1 VQAPG
6 GGFLDNARFTGVHA
20 MSNTSSPASLGGHH
34 AAVAALL
41 LALGGAAHATLPADI
56 VLDGGY
62 CDSIRGLTPVGR
74 TGMKGVWV
82 NSDCVGTDALLGGP
96 ARLNA
101 QGKGAYVLGSYGN
114 GAPYGEEFT
123 WVINANRSWQVYR
136 SNDGQ
141 LVNWGTWSPA
151 PATPEAAQRGT
162 RASVS
167 GAR

>member
-1 VQAPG
+1 MSKKSSCLRPG
-6 GGFLDNARFTGVHA
+6 AV
-20 MSNTSSPASLGGHH
+20 
-34 AAVAALL
+34 VAALCAL
-41 LALGGAAHATLPADI
+41 LVVGPAQATPPAAIPADI

-96 ARLNA
+96 ARITS

-123 WVINANRSWQVYR
+123 WVINANRTWQVYR
-136 SNDGQ
+136 SNDGR
-141 LVNWGTWSPA
+141 LVNHGTWSPA
-151 PATPEAAQRGT
+151 HEARAVQGGT
-162 RASVS
+162 RSSVA
-167 GAR
+167 GAH

>member
-1 VQAPG
+1 
-6 GGFLDNARFTGVHA
+6 
-20 MSNTSSPASLGGHH
+20 MSTNSSPASLVSRH
-34 AAVAALL
+34 AAVATLL
-41 LALGGAAHATLPADI
+41 LAVVGAAPAAHATLPADI

-82 NSDCVGTDALLGGP
+82 NSDCIGTDALLGGP

-101 QGKGAYVLGSYGN
+101 HGKGAYVLGSYGN

-151 PATPEAAQRGT
+151 PAAPEAAAQRGT
-162 RASVS
+162 RSSVS